1 MINQAITNI
10 LKNAGEAIEARKLKE
25 TRKDEKGIIN
35 VAGMDLP
42 MVIHGVQHVFHPPE
56 ILDKWPDEDRAT
68 RVVIIARDFDQEQI
82 AACFNGFG
90 LPVDKAADA

>member
-1 MINQAITNI
+1 MVS
-10 LKNAGEAIEARKLKE
+10 RKHYYHSIQ
-25 TRKDEKGIIN
+25 RQSRCKDHNYVLDTIN

-56 ILDKWPDEDRAT
+56 ILDKWPDGDRST

-90 LPVDKAADA
+90 LPVDKVADA